1 MSPHRPLCAFCSS
14 SELRSHSSSSPAADT
29 VVCSS
34 LRGSALCFLLRLFFF
49 LPAELEQ
56 GWRFTETGS
65 SRLRGWLV
73 SAVVP
78 PHLDSLLL
86 NRGSS
91 VGIGEVTKWA
101 GTISCFREKNKYM
114 YKKKKKKRATIDNSA
129 QFYSYYV
136 GKTHIILL
144 RLLDKEGL
152 SIVSKLH
159 V

>member
-14 SELRSHSSSSPAADT
+14 SELRSHSSSSPAADA

-101 GTISCFREKNKYM
+101 GTISCFREKK
-114 YKKKKKKRATIDNSA
+114 
-129 QFYSYYV
+129 
-136 GKTHIILL
+136 
-144 RLLDKEGL
+144 
-152 SIVSKLH
+152 
-159 V
+159 

>member
-14 SELRSHSSSSPAADT
+14 SELRSHSSSSPAADA

-101 GTISCFREKNKYM
+101 GTISCFREK
-114 YKKKKKKRATIDNSA
+114 
-129 QFYSYYV
+129 
-136 GKTHIILL
+136 
-144 RLLDKEGL
+144 
-152 SIVSKLH
+152 
-159 V
+159 